1 MRMRGGS
8 GAGIR
13 VGLAMA
19 PRGARPAGTVPAA
32 KKARAGAAGTTPW
45 TAAAAAAARRG
56 SEGEASVGTRR
67 ASGDVGAS
75 SLVRPPGDLEDFADE
90 GEVARLRASLLDWY
104 DAHHRVLPWR
114 KNPHSTRGVA
124 HADDAGAGAG
134 AGAEA
139 GGVPPPE
146 AVDFAYGVWV
156 SEVMLQ
162 QTQVATVVAYWT
174 AWVRRWPDAEALAAA
189 SEDEVQRAWAGL
201 GYYRR
206 ARLLHAGAKA
216 LVDRRREACA
226 SAGAASAAAAAAA
239 AAAAEGAEGGA
250 SVSGWASSSFPSYAS
265 SLSSSSSSLLPQE
278 ASELLKVPGV
288 GRYTAGAIASIAFG
302 RREPVVDGNVVR
314 VLSRLRA
321 MPVTLDPA
329 APEAVRHHWHLA
341 GRLVDPDRPGCFNQA
356 LMELGATVCRKAAPE
371 CDRCPIRFA
380 CLAANTPGLDPATL
394 PPPKTKTAKDQLA
407 SVLVVEAAWA
417 TATWVLLTRRPRT
430 GLLANTW
437 EFPMAV
443 VDAAQGEE
451 EVWPDARG
459 VAEDAL
465 GAPLASLP
473 GVLSV
478 SGGPPLP
485 PITHVFSH
493 RRHLMRPASLRLAM
507 RDRAALDAL
516 VAAPRDADR
525 VRWVRLDERGL
536 PGGGGAKDGQGPRGL
551 ITTKG
556 PAKVLDAFL
565 AARQQ
570 SRLISTALVVD
581 PRHPRA

>member
-1 MRMRGGS
+1 MRGGS

-19 PRGARPAGTVPAA
+19 PRGARPAVTPPAA
-32 KKARAGAAGTTPW
+32 KKVRAGAAGTTPW
-45 TAAAAAAARRG
+45 TAAAAAARRV

-75 SLVRPPGDLEDFADE
+75 RLRPPGDLEDFADE

-114 KNPHSTRGVA
+114 KNPHSTRVEA
-124 HADDAGAGAG
+124 HADEAG

-139 GGVPPPE
+139 SGVPPE

-216 LVDRRREACA
+216 LVDRRRKACA
-226 SAGAASAAAAAAA
+226 SAGAASAAAD
-239 AAAAEGAEGGA
+239 AEGGL
-250 SVSGWASSSFPSYAS
+250 SVSGWASSSSLSHSPS
-265 SLSSSSSSLLPQE
+265 SLSSSSSLLPQE

-341 GRLVDPDRPGCFNQA
+341 ERLVDPDRPGCFNQA

-417 TATWVLLTRRPRT
+417 TTTLVLLTRRPRT

-443 VDAAQGEE
+443 VDAQGHGHGHGHGAAEE
-451 EVWPDARG
+451 AWPDARD

-525 VRWVRLDERGL
+525 VRWVRLDELG
-536 PGGGGAKDGQGPRGL
+536 PPGGAKDGQGRGL

-570 SRLISTALVVD
+570 SRLTSTIVD
-581 PRHPRA
+581 HR